1 MAAEG
6 HQSLIRANL
15 APRLATGIATCL
27 AGVIVGAVIAE
38 GTKKIGPVAILAPTL
53 AGAALLLLWY
63 PKATLAILLCGA
75 ALIEPV
81 DPGLLPTVN
90 QFYNVVK
97 VSLTPIDVL
106 FFITIAGVLLQKA
119 RASERVDFPAPL
131 APAIGLLVAATISGI
146 ITAVASTA
154 DVSAGD
160 LYHRAMNDAYMVV
173 IPILV
178 FNLYRGTSALR
189 TFMAV
194 FAAIAA
200 VKGLSGTYA
209 ALSGTGTKLIGES
222 ASYLEPTPNLI
233 MVTYLLGVVAAV
245 VRKVRL
251 PLWAYGGAGFAFLAL
266 VLSYRR
272 SFWIATVIAIVLIL
286 IIASRKRGRAMIV
299 VGALALVMAVFAVN
313 SVGSL
318 ETSSAPLL
326 KRAQALTPNGLE
338 ENRGDRYRNDER
350 ANVIENLEEAPL
362 TGRGLGVPW
371 RVKKPLA
378 ELHDRTYVH
387 FALLWF
393 WLALGPLGVLAY
405 ITLLA
410 SGIWISSIVW
420 RRHPDPMIQI
430 GAIAATGAVVAIGI
444 VELTAAFTTIDSRFT
459 IVVAAGFGWLVAA
472 WRTIPKPE

>member
-1 MAAEG
+1 
-6 HQSLIRANL
+6 
-15 APRLATGIATCL
+15 
-27 AGVIVGAVIAE
+27 
-38 GTKKIGPVAILAPTL
+38 
-53 AGAALLLLWY
+53 
-63 PKATLAILLCGA
+63 
-75 ALIEPV
+75 
-81 DPGLLPTVN
+81 
-90 QFYNVVK
+90 
-97 VSLTPIDVL
+97 
-106 FFITIAGVLLQKA
+106 
-119 RASERVDFPAPL
+119 
-131 APAIGLLVAATISGI
+131 
-146 ITAVASTA
+146 
-154 DVSAGD
+154 
-160 LYHRAMNDAYMVV
+160 V
-173 IPILV
+173 IPVLI
-178 FNLYRGTSALR
+178 FNLYRGTSSLR
-189 TFMAV
+189 TIMAV

-200 VKGLSGTYA
+200 VKGISGTYA
-209 ALSGTGTKLIGES
+209 AVSGTGTKLIGES

-272 SFWIATVIAIVLIL
+272 SFWIATAITIVLIV
-286 IIASRKRGRAMIV
+286 IIASQKRGRTVLV
-299 VGALALVMAVFAVN
+299 VGALALVLGVFAVN

-318 ETSSAPLL
+318 ETSSTPLL

-350 ANVIENLEEAPL
+350 TNVIQNLEEVPL

-371 RVKKPLA
+371 RVKQPLA

-393 WLALGPLGVLAY
+393 WLALGPLGVVAY

-420 RRHPDPMIQI
+420 RRHPDPMIQV
-430 GAIAATGAVVAIGI
+430 GAIAAMGAVVAIGI

-472 WRTIPKPE
+472 WRSIPKPE